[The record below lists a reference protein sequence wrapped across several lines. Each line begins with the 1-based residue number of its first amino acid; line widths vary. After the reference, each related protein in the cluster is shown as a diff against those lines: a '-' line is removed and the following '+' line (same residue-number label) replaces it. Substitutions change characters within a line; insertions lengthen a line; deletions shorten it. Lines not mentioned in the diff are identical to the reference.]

1 MSARCGWVTDM
12 RWRETRRRRKNQ
24 PRRAAPLSL
33 KRTPGGRRPP
43 AKYLVRTRANFY
55 RATRRPESVGA
66 LSKFNLKK
74 EILKMTGNEIR
85 ARFLQYFGA
94 RGHEMVASSPLVP
107 HDDPTLLFT
116 NAGMVQ
122 FKRLFMG
129 EEKRDYVRAAS
140 AQRCVRAGGKHND
153 LENVGYTA
161 RHHTFFEMLGN
172 FSFGDYFK
180 EEAIRYAWEFL
191 TVELGLDK
199 NRLWISVFE
208 DDDEAFAL
216 WQKVAGV
223 DVARIVRLGE
233 KDNFW
238 AMGDTGPCGPCSEI
252 HYDQGAAVGCG
263 PDCRMGC
270 DCDRYLEIWNLVF
283 MQFNRGED
291 GVLTPLP
298 KPSIDTGMGLERI
311 TAVLQ
316 GKQTNYDSDLFTT
329 IFTRIASVTGRE
341 YGRDPKV
348 DTAMRVIADHSR
360 ATTFLVADGV
370 LPANE
375 GRGYVLRRIMRRA
388 IRFGRFLGMDK
399 PFMARVTAAVIGQM
413 EGAYP
418 HLAESRE
425 LLAKVV
431 NNEEERFLET
441 IDHGLVMLH
450 QELSRLRRSG
460 EKVVDGNFIFKLYD
474 TFGFPVD
481 IVRDIAIEKGL
492 VADEAGFNGAM
503 AVQRQQSRKSW
514 KGAGLAELGPGVKAL
529 LEKGQRTR
537 FQGYDTLQCET
548 VVAAL
553 LDEQGMAVAEASAGA
568 MVSVICPETVFYAE
582 GGGQSGDQ
590 GEIKGMNGL
599 ATVVN
604 TLSVGDGLVLHQ
616 AEVKTGALARGEKV
630 KLQVD
635 RERRQ
640 RTAGN
645 HTTTHLLQAALRQV
659 LGEHVK
665 QSGSLVN
672 PQRLRFDFTHFS
684 PLTREEIGRV
694 EKIVNEGIRVNAQ
707 VATAVLD
714 REEAIRGGAT
724 ALFGEKYETKVRV
737 VSVGQI
743 SKELCG
749 GTHVAATGEIGL
761 FKILSETGIAAG
773 VRRIE
778 AVTGPGALERFQQV
792 EAQLG
797 MLAAKLKTT
806 PEELAGRLEKML
818 ARQKEL
824 EREVS
829 RLTADLSVN
838 DLDAMLG
845 NAQEIGGVKV
855 VVAQIAMDSPK
866 TMREVGDKVRD
877 ALGSGIAVLGGVF
890 EGKVS
895 LLAMVTK
902 DLNTRFHAGQIV
914 KEVAAMVGGSGGGR
928 PDMAQAGGTM
938 ADKLPEALS
947 AVPSIIAGQGAK
959 AAS

>member
-1 MSARCGWVTDM
+1 
-12 RWRETRRRRKNQ
+12 
-24 PRRAAPLSL
+24 
-33 KRTPGGRRPP
+33 
-43 AKYLVRTRANFY
+43 
-55 RATRRPESVGA
+55 
-66 LSKFNLKK
+66 
-74 EILKMTGNEIR
+74 
-85 ARFLQYFGA
+85 
-94 RGHEMVASSPLVP
+94 
-107 HDDPTLLFT
+107 
-116 NAGMVQ
+116 
-122 FKRLFMG
+122 
-129 EEKRDYVRAAS
+129 
-140 AQRCVRAGGKHND
+140 
-153 LENVGYTA
+153 
-161 RHHTFFEMLGN
+161 
-172 FSFGDYFK
+172 
-180 EEAIRYAWEFL
+180 
-191 TVELGLDK
+191 
-199 NRLWISVFE
+199 
-208 DDDEAFAL
+208 
-216 WQKVAGV
+216 
-223 DVARIVRLGE
+223 
-233 KDNFW
+233 
-238 AMGDTGPCGPCSEI
+238 
-252 HYDQGAAVGCG
+252 
-263 PDCRMGC
+263 
-270 DCDRYLEIWNLVF
+270 
-283 MQFNRGED
+283 
-291 GVLTPLP
+291 
-298 KPSIDTGMGLERI
+298 
-311 TAVLQ
+311 
-316 GKQTNYDSDLFTT
+316 
-329 IFTRIASVTGRE
+329 
-341 YGRDPKV
+341 
-348 DTAMRVIADHSR
+348 
-360 ATTFLVADGV
+360 
-370 LPANE
+370 
-375 GRGYVLRRIMRRA
+375 
-388 IRFGRFLGMDK
+388 
-399 PFMARVTAAVIGQM
+399 M

-665 QSGSLVN
+665 QSGSLVD
-672 PQRLRFDFTHFS
+672 PQRLRFDFTSFA
-684 PLTREEIGRV
+684 PLSGEEIQRIEDLVNREIRRDSRV
-694 EKIVNEGIRVNAQ
+694 
-707 VATAVLD
+707 TTTVLD
-714 REEAIRGGAT
+714 REEAIKEGAT
-724 ALFGEKYETKVRV
+724 ALFGEKYADKVRV
-737 VSVGQI
+737 VTI
-743 SKELCG
+743 ADYSKELCG

-761 FKILSETGIAAG
+761 FKVVSEGGIAAG

-778 AVTGPGALERFQQV
+778 AVSGFAALSRFQQA
-792 EAQLG
+792 ERQLA
-797 MLAAKLKTT
+797 LIAEQLKTG
-806 PEELAGRLEKML
+806 PEDIPARIGKLQ

-824 EREVS
+824 EKELARVS
-829 RLTADLSVN
+829 ARQSVDDLEQILAEARLVGD
-838 DLDAMLG
+838 
-845 NAQEIGGVKV
+845 VKV
-855 VVAQIAMDSPK
+855 IAAKIVVDSPQ
-866 TMREVGDKVRD
+866 TMREVGDKLRER
-877 ALGSGIAVLGGVF
+877 LGSGIAVLGAVF
-890 EGKVS
+890 DEKVS
-895 LLAMVTK
+895 LLAIVSK
-902 DLNTRFHAGQIV
+902 DLCQSYHAGNLV
-914 KEVAAMVGGSGGGR
+914 KVVAALVGGSGGGR

-938 ADKLPEALS
+938 PDKLDGAL
-947 AVPSIIAGQGAK
+947 ATVYDTVAKQGG
-959 AAS
+959 